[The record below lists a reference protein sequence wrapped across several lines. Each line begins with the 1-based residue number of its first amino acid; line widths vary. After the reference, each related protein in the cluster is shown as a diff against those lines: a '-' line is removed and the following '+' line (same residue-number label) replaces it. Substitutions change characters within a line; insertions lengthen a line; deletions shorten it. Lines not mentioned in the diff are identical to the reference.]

1 MRRDELLECR
11 PVEGTTMPE
20 ATAVHAGDAV
30 DATLTFTL
38 AAGEE
43 ASRITLLLTRT
54 QAQSEH
60 SAMGRARCIVLESSS
75 DAAWTPATTIRPADM
90 GDAPRKRFQAALRGL
105 VPASICGG
113 TYTPVFCFFAY
124 ANGRPSTGFEID
136 ADQRFTVRVADD
148 SASVDAGP
156 AIVEIA

>member
-1 MRRDELLECR
+1 MR
-11 PVEGTTMPE
+11 E
-20 ATAVHAGDAV
+20 ATIVHAGDAV

-38 AAGEE
+38 AAGEK

-60 SAMGRARCIVLESSS
+60 STTGRARCIVLESSS
-75 DAAWTPATTIRPADM
+75 DAPWTPDTTIRPAGI
-90 GDAPRKRFQAALRGL
+90 GDAPRARFQAALRGV

-124 ANGRPSTGFEID
+124 ANGQPSTGFEID
-136 ADQRFTVRVADD
+136 ADQRFAVKVVDD

>member
-1 MRRDELLECR
+1 M
-11 PVEGTTMPE
+11 MPE
-20 ATAVHAGDAV
+20 ATLVHAGDAV

-54 QAQSEH
+54 QSHSEH

-75 DAAWTPATTIRPADM
+75 DAAWTPDTTIRSAGI
-90 GDAPRKRFQAALRGL
+90 GDTPRKRFQAALRGV

-113 TYTPVFCFFAY
+113 TYAPVFCFFAY
-124 ANGRPSTGFEID
+124 ANGRPTTGFEID
-136 ADQRFTVRVADD
+136 ADQRFSVKVVDD

-156 AIVEIA
+156 VIVEIA

>member
-1 MRRDELLECR
+1 
-11 PVEGTTMPE
+11 MPQ
-20 ATAVHAGDAV
+20 ATLVHAGDTV

-54 QAQSEH
+54 EARSEH
-60 SAMGRARCIVLESSS
+60 SSLGRARCIVLESSS
-75 DAAWTPATTIRPADM
+75 DAPWTPETTIHSTGI
-90 GDAPRKRFQAALRGL
+90 GDAPRGRFQAPLRGI

-113 TYTPVFCFFAY
+113 TYAPVFCFFAY
-124 ANGRPSTGFEID
+124 ADGQPTTGFEID
-136 ADQRFTVRVADD
+136 ADQRFSVKVADD

>member
-1 MRRDELLECR
+1 
-11 PVEGTTMPE
+11 MPE
-20 ATAVHAGDAV
+20 ATVVHAGDSV

-54 QAQSEH
+54 QAHSEH
-60 SAMGRARCIVLESSS
+60 SAVGRARCIVLESSS
-75 DAAWTPATTIRPADM
+75 DAPWTPDTTIHPTGI
-90 GDAPRKRFQAALRGL
+90 GDAPRARFQAALRGV

-124 ANGRPSTGFEID
+124 ANGQPTTGFEID
-136 ADQRFTVRVADD
+136 ADQRFALRIADD
-148 SASVDAGP
+148 SATVDAGP

>member
-1 MRRDELLECR
+1 
-11 PVEGTTMPE
+11 MPG

-38 AAGEE
+38 AAGEQ

-54 QAQSEH
+54 EAHSEH
-60 SAMGRARCIVLESSS
+60 SATGRARCIILESSS
-75 DAAWTPATTIRPADM
+75 DAAWTPDTTIRPSGT
-90 GDAPRKRFQAALRGL
+90 GDAPRKRFQAALRVV

-124 ANGRPSTGFEID
+124 ADGQPSTGFEID
-136 ADQRFTVRVADD
+136 ADQRFTLKVADD